1 MITKETKAYVQ
12 GLYGRPPG
20 PIDPEVQKL
29 CIGDETPITTRP
41 ADSLEPELPLRRAEL
56 DHKGLRYSEEDLL
69 SYALF
74 PQVALE
80 FFERRDRKERP
91 LPEVASL
98 AAVIAEL
105 LGAREE
111 KEMEAAAAAC
121 APGTAASGWAAAAR
135 RERVHARGG
144 GWGY

>member
-1 MITKETKAYVQ
+1 M
-12 GLYGRPPG
+12 
-20 PIDPEVQKL
+20 
-29 CIGDETPITTRP
+29 
-41 ADSLEPELPLRRAEL
+41 
-56 DHKGLRYSEEDLL
+56 

-91 LPEVASL
+91 LPEVVSL
-98 AAVIAEL
+98 AAVVAEL

-111 KEMEAAAAAC
+111 KEMQ
-121 APGTAASGWAAAAR
+121 TAATTCPSGASTSAWAVASR